1 LFDSISNKFHHPIP
15 VTTIAPQHLTIKPQP
30 IHTTKPQQIQ
40 QQEPIT
46 DATGIERAMQNG
58 HTHVI
63 GNTIY
68 IGGSNSQ
75 KDWYD
80 DVTKIPTIW
89 KAIPAIQHY
98 KALMFGMTSLPY
110 VKDYAKEIDSRLPF
124 SHMGDLTKSEKYI
137 EAEKVLK
144 ANPNITHA
152 VGYSRGGSV
161 ALELQKRYPQLQ
173 TRTYSAPVVDF
184 SNAISPKYETN
195 QERYRNIGD
204 MVSMFDTGAH
214 LNLKLDFMDQPT
226 LTHQYQ
232 NIANKFKPE

>member
-1 LFDSISNKFHHPIP
+1 
-15 VTTIAPQHLTIKPQP
+15 
-30 IHTTKPQQIQ
+30 
-40 QQEPIT
+40 
-46 DATGIERAMQNG
+46 MQNG

-110 VKDYAKEIDSRLPF
+110 VKDYAKEIDNRLLF

-152 VGYSRGGSV
+152 VGYSMGGSV
-161 ALELQKRYPQLQ
+161 ALDVQKNIRNYK
-173 TRTYSAPVVDF
+173 TRTYSAPVVGF
-184 SNAISPKYETN
+184 TNAISPMYASY
-195 QERYRNIGD
+195 QERYKHI
-204 MVSMFDTGAH
+204 VILFLCLIVAIIQ
-214 LNLKLDFMDQPT
+214 L
-226 LTHQYQ
+226 
-232 NIANKFKPE
+232 

>member
-1 LFDSISNKFHHPIP
+1 MKKEKLNENLFDPISNKFHHPIP
-15 VTTIAPQHLTIKPQP
+15 VTRIAPQHVTIKPQP
-30 IHTTKPQQIQ
+30 VQTTKPQQIQ

-110 VKDYAKEIDSRLPF
+110 VKYYAKEIDNRLPF
-124 SHMGDLTKSEKYI
+124 SHMGDLTKSEKHI
-137 EAEKVLK
+137 EAEKVLRQ
-144 ANPNITHA
+144 I
-152 VGYSRGGSV
+152 
-161 ALELQKRYPQLQ
+161 Q
-173 TRTYSAPVVDF
+173 
-184 SNAISPKYETN
+184 I
-195 QERYRNIGD
+195 
-204 MVSMFDTGAH
+204 
-214 LNLKLDFMDQPT
+214 
-226 LTHQYQ
+226 
-232 NIANKFKPE
+232 